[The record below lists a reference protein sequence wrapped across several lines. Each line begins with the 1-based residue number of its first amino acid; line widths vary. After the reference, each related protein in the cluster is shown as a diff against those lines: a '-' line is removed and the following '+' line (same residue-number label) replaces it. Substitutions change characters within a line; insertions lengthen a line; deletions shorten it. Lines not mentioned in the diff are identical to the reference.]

1 MEPFMKGRLRA
12 GEGDGAGLPDPG
24 RRNFLKG
31 LTVQALAMAPGTAL
45 LGQVAQKTQ
54 PPAQNPRRHTQ
65 VEVSELRGIPGRG
78 KKKLVGIQI
87 GGRSFVD
94 EGVDKCLDTLVEKG
108 GVNALMATVFT
119 YGSGLAG
126 RQVHG
131 EPLPDHGV
139 QSYDKVHGGS
149 YTKVHPEFYS
159 ESTVKDIRA
168 PELGDFDILADVIPS
183 ARARNMQVYALFE
196 EAYNP
201 RLIPNFETVC
211 EVDLYGRLGRTTC
224 FNNPNARSFL
234 MSMVSDWMTNN
245 DLDGLMWE
253 SERQGPLNNAIRAHF
268 GSVSPRG
275 SSINCFCQYCMRKGR
290 DQGIDSERARKG
302 YMELDQWVT
311 RTLSGPRN
319 SDGTFVSFWRLL
331 LEYPEIL
338 AWERFWNRSQEEMY
352 GILYGTAK
360 SIKPRAQ
367 VGWHIMHLITMSPFY
382 SADVSYARLMHVSDY
397 IKPSAYNNCGGPRLA
412 RYIRNIQ
419 STVFRDMTPDQVL
432 QMTYDMMSLSDEP
445 SLAQLPTAGLSGAS
459 VGVETR
465 KALADVDG
473 QIPIYPGIDIDI
485 PTGLNEKRTQP
496 SDVKAST
503 LAALEAGA
511 PGIVL
516 SRKYAEMKL
525 TNMEGAK
532 AALQEFGAL

>member
-1 MEPFMKGRLRA
+1 MKGRPNA
-12 GEGDGAGLPDPG
+12 GEPENASPLDPG

-45 LGQVAQKTQ
+45 LGQVASQS
-54 PPAQNPRRHTQ
+54 PRRRTP
-65 VEVSELRGIPGRG
+65 VEVSELRGIAGQG
-78 KKKLVGIQI
+78 KKKFVAIQI

-94 EGVDKCLDTLVEKG
+94 EGVDKCLDTLQQKG
-108 GVNALMATVFT
+108 GVNVVMPTVFT
-119 YGSGLAG
+119 YGTGLAG

-131 EPLPDHGV
+131 QPLPDHGV
-139 QSYDKVHGGS
+139 QSYDHVHGGS

-159 ESTVKDIRA
+159 ESTVRDIRA
-168 PELGDFDILADVIPS
+168 PELGDFDVLADVIPS
-183 ARARNMQVYALFE
+183 AKARNMQVHALFE

-211 EVDLYGRLGRTTC
+211 EVDLYGRLGRDTC

-253 SERQGPLNNAIRAHF
+253 SERQGPLNSAIRAHF
-268 GSVSPRG
+268 GSLSPHR

-311 RTLSGPRN
+311 NTLNGPRTP
-319 SDGTFVSFWRLL
+319 DGTFVTFWRLL

-352 GILYGTAK
+352 GIIYGTAK

-382 SADVSYARLMHVSDY
+382 SADVSYARLMHVSDF
-397 IKPSAYNNCGGPRLA
+397 IKPSTYNNCGGPRLA
-412 RYIRNIQ
+412 RYIHNIQ
-419 STVFRDMTPDQVL
+419 STVFREMTPDQVL
-432 QMTYDMMSLSDEP
+432 QMTYDMVGLSNEP
-445 SLAQLPTAGLSGAS
+445 SLTQLPTAGLSGAS

-465 KALADVDG
+465 RALADVDS
-473 QIPIYPGIDIDI
+473 QIRIYPGIDIDI

-496 SDVKAST
+496 SDVKAAT
-503 LAALEAGA
+503 LAALQAGA
-511 PGIVL
+511 PGVVL